1 MRRHFRCMRRTH
13 IAAAVLAASAL
24 LLTACATPGGAA
36 PTAPATGIP
45 LGAQAPAPPAGEVV
59 GQGTVMDAG
68 GAAELCLGA
77 VAESYPPQCSGI
89 PLVNWSWDG
98 VDGSESSG
106 DVRWGAYAVQ
116 GMYDGSSFTVTQPP
130 VLLALYD
137 PMAPEDPFGGAPGD
151 TDEATL
157 LEIQEQLPKRL
168 GTAYLSSWPADGR
181 LWVQVLWDDGTW
193 QEAADGEF
201 GEGVVVIQPALRAV
215 G

>member
-1 MRRHFRCMRRTH
+1 
-13 IAAAVLAASAL
+13 
-24 LLTACATPGGAA
+24 
-36 PTAPATGIP
+36 
-45 LGAQAPAPPAGEVV
+45 
-59 GQGTVMDAG
+59 
-68 GAAELCLGA
+68 
-77 VAESYPPQCSGI
+77 
-89 PLVNWSWDG
+89 VNWSWDG